1 MYKLRDAPST
11 GIEALCRGV
20 RIGHEAGL
28 KYVYAG
34 NVPGEN
40 EDTKCPA
47 CSEALVERSSY
58 RVMKN
63 SVVDG
68 HCPKCGAAIAGVWA

>member
-1 MYKLRDAPST
+1 MYKLRDAPPT
-11 GIEALCRGV
+11 GVEALRRGV

-34 NVPGEN
+34 NVPGEKD
-40 EDTKCPA
+40 DTKCPT
-47 CSEALVERSSY
+47 CSEMLVERSSY

-68 HCPKCGAAIAGVWA
+68 HCPKCDGAIAGVWS

>member
-11 GIEALCRGV
+11 GVDALRRGV

-34 NVPGEN
+34 NIPSE
-40 EDTKCPA
+40 EESTKCPV
-47 CSEALVERSSY
+47 CNEMLIERASY
-58 RVMKN
+58 RVVRK
-63 SVVDG
+63 SIVDG
-68 HCPKCGAAIAGVWA
+68 HCPKCGATIAGIWS